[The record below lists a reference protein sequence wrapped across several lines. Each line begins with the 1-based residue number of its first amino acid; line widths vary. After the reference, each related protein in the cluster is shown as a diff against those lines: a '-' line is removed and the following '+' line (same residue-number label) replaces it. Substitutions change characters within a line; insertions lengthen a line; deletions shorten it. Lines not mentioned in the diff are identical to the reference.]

1 MKIRFLVSIGGSTG
15 VYGPGDEAD
24 WEDNKDAKRLI
35 EAGFAEAV
43 TPSKKPTKKTA
54 TAPAAAETA
63 ATE

>member
-15 VYGPGDEAD
+15 AFSPGDETD
-24 WEDNKDAKRLI
+24 WADNKDAKRLI

-43 TPSKKPTKKTA
+43 TPSKKPKTTA